1 MNRKARS
8 PVYPAKNASVLLAQE
23 VAVAVTKTEVIS
35 VRVPPDIKSALTAA
49 AAAERRSLASM
60 VETMVLDYCRVH
72 GIHPNGGPAQRTAR
86 RASR

>member
-1 MNRKARS
+1 MNRKVRS

-23 VAVAVTKTEVIS
+23 VALTVTKTEVIS
-35 VRVPPDIKSALTAA
+35 VRVPPDIKLALAAA

-72 GIHPNGGPAQRTAR
+72 GIHPTSGPARRTAR
-86 RASR
+86 RAGR